1 MALSLV
7 IKNEVSSNIE
17 KYEGR
22 FNHLYLDT
30 KGRVT
35 VGVGHLVASR
45 SAISSVPL
53 YRIVNKIPTTIATI
67 QERQAEYDNISKK
80 PFGYQYSASAFKKY
94 TTLVMKDADID
105 KQRDNHIQNFYS
117 ELCAIFNKRNG
128 YPDEFDNLPKNV
140 QLALFDMIFNL
151 GAVKIV
157 RLFPNFNLALKAGD
171 WKRAAIES
179 NRPDVSPARN
189 QYVRQLLNSAP
200 MAVTP

>member
-45 SAISSVPL
+45 TAISNVPL
-53 YRIVNKIPTTIATI
+53 YRIVNKIPTTTATI
-67 QERQAEYDNISKK
+67 QEKQAEYDRISKK
-80 PFGYQYSASAFKKY
+80 PYGYQYSASTFKKY
-94 TTLVMKDADID
+94 TTLIMKDADIN
-105 KQRDNHIQNFYS
+105 KQRDNHIRSFYS

-128 YPDEFDNLPKNV
+128 YSDEFDDLPKNV

-171 WKRAAIES
+171 WKRAAMES

-200 MAVTP
+200 VAVTP

>member
-1 MALSLV
+1 MKRDFMALSLV

-94 TTLVMKDADID
+94 TTLVMKEADID

-117 ELCAIFNKRNG
+117 ELCA
-128 YPDEFDNLPKNV
+128 
-140 QLALFDMIFNL
+140 
-151 GAVKIV
+151 
-157 RLFPNFNLALKAGD
+157 
-171 WKRAAIES
+171 
-179 NRPDVSPARN
+179 
-189 QYVRQLLNSAP
+189 
-200 MAVTP
+200 